1 VWVKTRSHDLRSDY
15 GRMRTILGSNAD
27 VVVYLDMK
35 VFIAAAP
42 VRV

>member
-1 VWVKTRSHDLRSDY
+1 MWVKTRSHDLRSDY
-15 GRMRTILGSNAD
+15 GRMRTISGSNAD

-35 VFIAAAP
+35 VSIAAAA